1 MASAS
6 RLHWSYFCPPT
17 TQSKEENGHQKMSRA
32 SPTRAENSRRPK
44 RRKSPLAEAGSPAK
58 SAKQILEAT
67 NNGDPIENG
76 SPMPDT
82 QDYAKKGRWPADQ
95 EDKKEEAKRR
105 EDFAVEARRQE
116 DDLPIADA
124 INSPMRKLR
133 LLVPAWLA
141 NTNFEGARQSLL
153 QELMT
158 SSARHKKIRNA
169 MELGTNSHCQV
180 CNFKVVNLVHDNECP
195 RCGDF
200 FSMNFALM

>member
-1 MASAS
+1 
-6 RLHWSYFCPPT
+6 
-17 TQSKEENGHQKMSRA
+17 MSRA

-44 RRKSPLAEAGSPAK
+44 RRKSPPAEAGSPAK
-58 SAKQILEAT
+58 SAKQILKVT

-82 QDYAKKGRWPADQ
+82 QDYAKKGRWLADQ
-95 EDKKEEAKRR
+95 KNKGEGAEKR
-105 EDFAVEARRQE
+105 EDFAVEARPQE
-116 DDLPIADA
+116 DDLPNAEA

-141 NTNFEGARQSLL
+141 NINFKAARQSLL

-169 MELGTNSHCQV
+169 MRLGTSSHCQA
-180 CNFKVVNLVHDNECP
+180 CNFKVVNPVYDNECP

-200 FSMNFALM
+200 FSMSFAFM